1 MNKMSKNKNHSTLT
15 SLHGGIDENVPRS
28 WENHPMQIKFK
39 KLHPKAVIP
48 TRAHDTDAGY
58 DLTCVSVERSI
69 NGDML
74 VVDTGIAMEIPEG
87 WYGAV
92 MPRSSISKTGLMLSN
107 SCGTID
113 SGYRGSI
120 TFKFLIINN
129 MQTQYEAGDRIGQI
143 IIRKLE
149 YVEFVEV
156 DELGESERGAGGFG
170 STGR

>member
-1 MNKMSKNKNHSTLT
+1 
-15 SLHGGIDENVPRS
+15 
-28 WENHPMQIKFK
+28 
-39 KLHPKAVIP
+39 
-48 TRAHDTDAGY
+48 
-58 DLTCVSVERSI
+58 
-69 NGDML
+69 
-74 VVDTGIAMEIPEG
+74 
-87 WYGAV
+87 